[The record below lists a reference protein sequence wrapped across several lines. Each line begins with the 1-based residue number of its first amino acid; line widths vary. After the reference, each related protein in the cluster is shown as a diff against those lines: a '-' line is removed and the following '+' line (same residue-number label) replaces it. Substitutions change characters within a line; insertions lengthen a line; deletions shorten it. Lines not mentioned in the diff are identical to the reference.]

1 MSERPSDEAERPQ
14 DEERPQEDAEQPDDG
29 EHTEG
34 EADAAAAAEL
44 NEPDSPGAQPDA
56 TDATASPEERT
67 AEGGPQPEQDRQEPV
82 EADQPQSVASPSSE
96 PEHEP
101 EPAAEP
107 EPSDSGAGF
116 DPNGRPLLVFL
127 NEVAGGRK
135 LLQTVR
141 ERVPEVSEIAVVSPQ
156 NQPALGAKIARPEL
170 YEAAL
175 SRVEVTMSVFAE
187 FGLDSVGDVM
197 DSDSMLALDDAVRAF
212 EPGEVLLSALPD
224 TRIGLMRKD
233 LVEWAK
239 REVEPDVKLTH
250 IPVRVADDAVRW
262 DVTHTLV
269 VATKT
274 VNKRELVDH
283 LLGLARERAHRF
295 TFICPRSEGVSREE
309 VSRDLASTLA
319 EMYRADIDATG
330 QPMSP
335 DPFHAV
341 QNAVENYRI
350 DEILI
355 STLEG
360 QQSKW
365 LDEGLI
371 DKVRGITEKPVIHV
385 EGGRVVDD
393 GQAAVRAEEE
403 RRDPVGAGER
413 S

>member
-1 MSERPSDEAERPQ
+1 MTERPEDEAERPE
-14 DEERPQEDAEQPDDG
+14 DEAAASPDEAERSADEATDG
-29 EHTEG
+29 SQSE
-34 EADAAAAAEL
+34 AAAAAEL
-44 NEPDSPGAQPDA
+44 NEPDSPGSQPDA
-56 TDATASPEERT
+56 TEATASPEERT
-67 AEGGPQPEQDRQEPV
+67 TEGGPQPEERRQEPV
-82 EADQPQSVASPSSE
+82 AASQPQSVASPAT
-96 PEHEP
+96 EP
-101 EPAAEP
+101 EPEP
-107 EPSDSGAGF
+107 EPSDAGAGF

-141 ERVPEVSEIAVVSPQ
+141 DRVPQVSEIAVVSPQ
-156 NQPALGAKIARPEL
+156 NQPALGAKIDRPEL

-175 SRVEVTMSVFAE
+175 SRVEVTMSVLAE

-224 TRIGLMRKD
+224 TRIGMMRKD
-233 LVEWAK
+233 LVEWARRK
-239 REVEPDVKLTH
+239 VEPEVTFTH

-269 VATKT
+269 VATQT

-283 LLGLARERAHRF
+283 LLSLANERPHRF
-295 TFICPRSEGVSREE
+295 TFICPRSGQVSRED
-309 VSRDLASTLA
+309 VSHDLAATLA

-355 STLEG
+355 STLSG

-365 LDEGLI
+365 LEEGLL
-371 DKVRGITEKPVIHV
+371 DKVRAITEKPVIHI
-385 EGGRVVDD
+385 EGGKVVDD
-393 GQAAVRAEEE
+393 GGTAAREADEQRES
-403 RRDPVGAGER
+403 VGAGER

>member
-1 MSERPSDEAERPQ
+1 MTERPEDDAERPQ
-14 DEERPQEDAEQPDDG
+14 DDSER
-29 EHTEG
+29 TEG
-34 EADAAAAAEL
+34 EGDAAAAAEL

-56 TDATASPEERT
+56 TDATAAPEERT
-67 AEGGPQPEQDRQEPV
+67 TEGGPQPEGQRQEPV
-82 EADQPQSVASPSSE
+82 AAEQPQSVASPA
-96 PEHEP
+96 PEAEDQPEATPEP
-101 EPAAEP
+101 EPEASTA
-107 EPSDSGAGF
+107 GAGF
-116 DPNGRPLLVFL
+116 DPNGKPLLVFL

-141 ERVPEVSEIAVVSPQ
+141 DRVPQVSEIAVVSPQ
-156 NQPALGAKIARPEL
+156 NQPHLGAKIPRPEL
-170 YEAAL
+170 REAAL

-197 DSDSMLALDDAVRAF
+197 DPDPMLALDDAVRAF

-224 TRIGLMRKD
+224 VRIGLMRKD
-233 LVEWAK
+233 LVEWA
-239 REVEPDVKLTH
+239 RRHLEPEVKLTH

-283 LLGLARERAHRF
+283 LLALAKERAHRF
-295 TFICPRSEGVSREE
+295 TFICPRSEGVTREE
-309 VSRDLASTLA
+309 VSRDLAATLA

-335 DPFHAV
+335 EPFYAV
-341 QNAVENYRI
+341 QNAIENYRI

-393 GQAAVRAEEE
+393 GQAAVRAAEE

>member
-1 MSERPSDEAERPQ
+1 MPTSPPPSPRWP
-14 DEERPQEDAEQPDDG
+14 
-29 EHTEG
+29 
-34 EADAAAAAEL
+34 
-44 NEPDSPGAQPDA
+44 A
-56 TDATASPEERT
+56 TDDRAPRGRGRGGGRAQRAGLAGRPARRHGRHGRARKSAPP
-67 AEGGPQPEQDRQEPV
+67 EGGPQPEEGRQEPV
-82 EADQPQSVASPSSE
+82 AAEQPQSVASP
-96 PEHEP
+96 EP
-101 EPAAEP
+101 EPEPEP

-116 DPNGRPLLVFL
+116 DPDGKPLLVFL

-141 ERVPEVSEIAVVSPQ
+141 DRVPQVSEIAVVSPQ
-156 NQPALGAKIARPEL
+156 NQPAVGAKIARPEL

-175 SRVEVTMSVFAE
+175 SRVEVTMSVLAE

-224 TRIGLMRKD
+224 TRIGIMRKD
-233 LVEWAK
+233 LVEWARRK
-239 REVEPDVKLTH
+239 VEPEVKLTH
-250 IPVRVADDAVRW
+250 IPVRVADDSVRW

-269 VATKT
+269 VATQT
-274 VNKRELVDH
+274 VAKRELVDH
-283 LLGLARERAHRF
+283 LLSKAKERPHRF
-295 TFICPRSEGVSREE
+295 TFICPRSGQVSRED

-355 STLEG
+355 STLYG

-371 DKVRGITEKPVIHV
+371 EKVRGITEKPVIHI

-393 GQAAVRAEEE
+393 GGAARETDEQRE
-403 RRDPVGAGER
+403 PVGAGER

>member
-1 MSERPSDEAERPQ
+1 MTERPEDEEAERPQ
-14 DEERPQEDAEQPDDG
+14 EQDDSERS
-29 EHTEG
+29 EG

-56 TDATASPEERT
+56 TDATASSQERT
-67 AEGGPQPEQDRQEPV
+67 TDGGPQPEQEREE
-82 EADQPQSVASPSSE
+82 EAPSEQPQSVASPEDEDQAE
-96 PEHEP
+96 PAP
-101 EPAAEP
+101 EPQSESAP
-107 EPSDSGAGF
+107 EPSDVGADF
-116 DPNGRPLLVFL
+116 DPNGKPLLVFL

-141 ERVPEVSEIAVVSPQ
+141 DRVPQISQIAVVSPQ
-156 NQPALGAKIARPEL
+156 NQPRLGAKIARPEL
-170 YEAAL
+170 REAAL

-197 DSDSMLALDDAVRAF
+197 DSDPMLALDDAVRAF

-224 TRIGLMRKD
+224 VRIGLMRKD
-233 LVEWAK
+233 LVEWA
-239 REVEPDVKLTH
+239 RRAVEPEVKLTH
-250 IPVRVADDAVRW
+250 IPVRVADDSVRW

-274 VNKRELVDH
+274 VAKRELVDH
-283 LLGLARERAHRF
+283 LLSLAKERAHRF

-309 VSRDLASTLA
+309 ISQDLASTLA

-335 DPFHAV
+335 EPFYAV

-393 GQAAVRAEEE
+393 GGAGDRESDTE
-403 RRDPVGAGER
+403 REPVGAGER

>member
-1 MSERPSDEAERPQ
+1 MTERPEDEAERPQ
-14 DEERPQEDAEQPDDG
+14 D
-29 EHTEG
+29 
-34 EADAAAAAEL
+34 DAAAAAEL

-56 TDATASPEERT
+56 SDATAAPEERT
-67 AEGGPQPEQDRQEPV
+67 TEGGPQPEEGRQEPV
-82 EADQPQSVASPSSE
+82 AAEQPQSVASP
-96 PEHEP
+96 
-101 EPAAEP
+101 A
-107 EPSDSGAGF
+107 SDDGAGI
-116 DPNGRPLLVFL
+116 DPPGKPLLVFL

-141 ERVPEVSEIAVVSPQ
+141 ERVPKVSGIAVVSPQ
-156 NQPALGAKIARPEL
+156 NQPRLGAKIARPEL
-170 YEAAL
+170 HEAAL

-197 DSDSMLALDDAVRAF
+197 DPDPMLALDDAVRAF

-233 LVEWAK
+233 LVEWA
-239 REVEPDVKLTH
+239 RRHVEPEVKLTH

-269 VATKT
+269 VATQT

-283 LLGLARERAHRF
+283 LLGLAKERPHRY
-295 TFICPRSEGVSREE
+295 TFICPRSGQVTREQVSH
-309 VSRDLASTLA
+309 DLAATLA

-335 DPFHAV
+335 EPFYAV

-350 DEILI
+350 DEVLI

-371 DKVRGITEKPVIHV
+371 DKVRAITEKPVIHI

-393 GQAAVRAEEE
+393 GQAAVRAAEE

>member
-1 MSERPSDEAERPQ
+1 MTERPEDEAERP
-14 DEERPQEDAEQPDDG
+14 DD
-29 EHTEG
+29 
-34 EADAAAAAEL
+34 DAAAAAEL

-56 TDATASPEERT
+56 TDATAAPEERT
-67 AEGGPQPEQDRQEPV
+67 ADGGPQPEEDRQEPV
-82 EADQPQSVASPSSE
+82 ESAQPQSVASPAA
-96 PEHEP
+96 
-101 EPAAEP
+101 EPAAETAPESAADP
-107 EPSDSGAGF
+107 EPSDVGADFNPDGK
-116 DPNGRPLLVFL
+116 PLLVFL

-141 ERVPEVSEIAVVSPQ
+141 DRVPQVSEIAVVSPQ

-175 SRVEVTMSVFAE
+175 SRVEVTMSVLAE

-197 DSDSMLALDDAVRAF
+197 DTDSMLALDDAVRAF

-224 TRIGLMRKD
+224 TRLGLMRKD
-233 LVEWAK
+233 LVEWA
-239 REVEPDVKLTH
+239 RRAVEPEVTLTH
-250 IPVRVADDAVRW
+250 IPVRVADDSVRW

-283 LLGLARERAHRF
+283 LLGLAKEQAHRY
-295 TFICPRSEGVSREE
+295 TFICPRSEGVSRED
-309 VSRDLASTLA
+309 VSADLASTLA

-335 DPFHAV
+335 EPFLAV
-341 QNAVENYRI
+341 QNAIENYRI

-371 DKVRGITEKPVIHV
+371 DRVRDITEKPVIHV
-385 EGGRVVDD
+385 EGGKVVDD
-393 GQAAVRAEEE
+393 GQAAVREAEE